1 MTMPGNTSGTMVN
14 RSRYQRNLMLV
25 RVTSQAVTNA
35 TPTQA
40 VADTMLMVTL
50 FVTERRILSSLN
62 AST

>member
-14 RSRYQRNLMLV
+14 RSRCQRILMLV

-50 FVTERRILSSLN
+50 LVMERSILSSLN

>member
-14 RSRYQRNLMLV
+14 RSRYQRSLMLV

-35 TPTQA
+35 TPTQT

-50 FVTERRILSSLN
+50 FLTERRILSSLN